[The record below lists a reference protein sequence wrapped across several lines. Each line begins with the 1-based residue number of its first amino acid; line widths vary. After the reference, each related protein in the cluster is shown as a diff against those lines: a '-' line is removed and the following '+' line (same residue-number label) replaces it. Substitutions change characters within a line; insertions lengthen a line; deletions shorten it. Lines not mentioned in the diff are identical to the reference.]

1 MKKLLSNQLFQNKLG
16 LAFLASVLALSGCST
31 ETEESTDT
39 NQIESSEVTP
49 VNAESSDMTA
59 EQTEGGMEGN
69 INNSAEDTEDEGGT
83 SYYSST
89 EDDQEADDTVY
100 INENNSNLDQTPA
113 DGVQ

>member
-1 MKKLLSNQLFQNKLG
+1 MKNLLLDQLFQNKLKMT
-16 LAFLASVLALSGCST
+16 LLASVLALSGCST

-49 VNAESSDMTA
+49 VNAEASDITA
-59 EQTEGGMEGN
+59 GQTEEGMEGN
-69 INNSAEDTEDEGGT
+69 TNNSTEDAEDEGGT

-89 EDDQEADDTVY
+89 EGGQEVDDTVY

-113 DGVQ
+113 DCVQ